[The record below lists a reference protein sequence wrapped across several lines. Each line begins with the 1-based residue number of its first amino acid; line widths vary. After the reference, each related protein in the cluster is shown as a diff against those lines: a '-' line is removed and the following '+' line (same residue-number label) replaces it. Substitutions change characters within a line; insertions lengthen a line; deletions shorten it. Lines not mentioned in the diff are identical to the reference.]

1 MVALERSTPYT
12 PWPAGRANA
21 YAAEIERVAT
31 GVFGSVVNLAAPLV
45 SVSRTSV
52 FNVSNTLDTVVPW
65 QTADEDPNV
74 WWDPSVPTRLTCR
87 TPGLY
92 ICIAQVRYPST
103 TAVGVRNSLMLKN
116 GTSPGANSFANQSQ
130 PGSTSGA
137 GPTLSYAKKVR
148 LLVGEWLAL
157 NVYQTSGGTMA
168 LQTDFGGTT
177 FDVFRIGP

>member
-1 MVALERSTPYT
+1 MPALTRSVAYT
-12 PWPAGRANA
+12 PWPAARGNE
-21 YAAEIERVAT
+21 YATEIERLAT
-31 GVFGSVVNLAAPLV
+31 GLFGNLVNLAAPLV
-45 SVSRTSV
+45 SVSRTST
-52 FNVSNTLDTVVPW
+52 FNVGNTLDTVVPW
-65 QTADEDPNV
+65 QTADEDPNI

-92 ICIAQVRYPST
+92 ICIAQVRYPAT
-103 TAVGVRNSLMLKN
+103 TAVGVRNSLMLNN